1 LKFEFQVLVN
11 TFPSIEEISI
21 WNYRKASA
29 TALAEKVGNKDRFNE
44 TETKTEK

>member
-1 LKFEFQVLVN
+1 MVN

-29 TALAEKVGNKDRFNE
+29 TALAEKVGNKDRYNL
-44 TETKTEK
+44 TKIKAEK